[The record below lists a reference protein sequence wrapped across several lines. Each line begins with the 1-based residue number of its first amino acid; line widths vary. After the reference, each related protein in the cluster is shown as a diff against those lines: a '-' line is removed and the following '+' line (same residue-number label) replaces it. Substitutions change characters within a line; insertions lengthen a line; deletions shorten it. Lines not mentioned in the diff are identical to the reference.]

1 MSDLVSQIMEFRT
14 AYLQAVAQASV
25 DREFRHVLTSSPDPL
40 SVLRE
45 QFHYHCPWNLTLELR
60 DNPDIGPRM
69 NLANGTVMT
78 RPYCGEAI
86 TIYLPDKPDSKDPVE
101 VMNALAA
108 YYHQNPWLLYGEKR
122 PAPTAPQR
130 AAAPQRPEEVVE
142 GQKVKTTES
151 LSVANR
157 LLAPRWSSVNANP
170 NPSVRFDLG
179 ACLADFISFSA
190 AMFNALALAW
200 EDAAFASL
208 LVKEPH
214 QSKQTVEILS
224 QWLEYDY
231 PWELD
236 LIVQKDRTAKYNA
249 KERRWENSTPPRL
262 MLTIPWMSGA
272 RDAAEEVRANK
283 ANPKVAVMGLVLY
296 NTDGPG
302 YPFTCG

>member
-14 AYLQAVAQASV
+14 AYLQAVAQATV
-25 DREFRHVLTSSPDPL
+25 DREFRHVLTTTPDPL
-40 SVLRE
+40 SVLKE

-78 RPYCGEAI
+78 RPFCGEAI
-86 TIYLPDKPDSKDPVE
+86 TIYLPDKPDSKDPVDL
-101 VMNALAA
+101 MNALAA
-108 YYHQNPWLLYGEKR
+108 YYHQNPWLLYGEKL
-122 PAPTAPQR
+122 
-130 AAAPQRPEEVVE
+130 AAAPRRTEQPRPDRAAETARA
-142 GQKVKTTES
+142 KTAEW
-151 LSVANR
+151 LSVANLR
-157 LLAPRWSSVNANP
+157 QGPPWSSVNANP
-170 NPSVRFDLG
+170 KPSVRFDLG
-179 ACLADFISFSA
+179 DCLADFISFSA
-190 AMFNALALAW
+190 AMFNALALSW
-200 EDAAFASL
+200 EDAEFASL
-208 LVKEPH
+208 LLKEPH
-214 QSKQTVEILS
+214 QSKQTVMLLS

-236 LIVQKDRTAKYNA
+236 LIVEKDRTARYNA
-249 KERRWENSTPPRL
+249 RERRWESTTPPRL

-272 RDAAEEVRANK
+272 RDADEEVHANQ